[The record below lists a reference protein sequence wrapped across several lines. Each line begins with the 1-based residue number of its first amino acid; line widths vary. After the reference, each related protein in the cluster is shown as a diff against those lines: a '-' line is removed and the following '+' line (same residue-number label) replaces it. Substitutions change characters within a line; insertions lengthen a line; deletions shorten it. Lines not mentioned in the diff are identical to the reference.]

1 MNSKFESSEIH
12 AAEFDTSNAGF
23 TRELILQYIAAGI
36 VFPDGVRHAEQ
47 MLRKI
52 SVKDGRS

>member
-12 AAEFDTSNAGF
+12 AAEFDMSNAGF
-23 TRELILQYIAAGI
+23 PRELVLQYIAAGI
-36 VFPDGVRHAEQ
+36 LFPNGVRHAKQ

-52 SVKDGRS
+52 REKDGRS